1 VIKNSIV
8 GYNYLDI
15 LFFVNF
21 LSEYNTHADIVKD
34 EIDMIKYSI
43 YYSIIDDI
51 PKHNITP
58 V

>member
-1 VIKNSIV
+1 MIKNSIV

-34 EIDMIKYSI
+34 EINIIKCSI
-43 YYSIIDDI
+43 YYSVIDDI
-51 PKHNITP
+51 PKHKIVP
-58 V
+58 I